1 LREPVAALRTTK
13 VMADDRTDSAVIAE
27 SLLAPAAF
35 GAIFDRHFDR
45 IHGYLQ
51 RQVGT
56 DLADDLSSQTFLVAF
71 DRRARFDLAQE
82 SARPWLFGIAA
93 NMARRNFRDVRRRLA
108 AYARTGAELPLDAF
122 DGVEERAD
130 AAVMRP
136 SLAAAL
142 AELTKE
148 ELETLLLYAWAELA
162 YSEIAKALGVPVG
175 TVRSRL
181 NRVRERLREPLAA
194 ERAMSKQ

>member
-1 LREPVAALRTTK
+1 
-13 VMADDRTDSAVIAE
+13 MADHRADSVVIAE
-27 SLLAPAAF
+27 SLIAPAAF

-56 DLADDLSSQTFLVAF
+56 DLADDLSSQAFLVAF
-71 DRRARFDLAQE
+71 DRRASFDLTHE

-93 NMARRNFRDVRRRLA
+93 NLARRSFRDVRRQLD
-108 AYARTGAELPLDAF
+108 AYARAGAEPSLDEF

-130 AAVMRP
+130 AAALRP

-142 AELTKE
+142 AELTKD
-148 ELETLLLYAWAELA
+148 ELETLLLHAWAELTYA
-162 YSEIAKALGVPVG
+162 EIAEALDVPVG

-181 NRVRERLREPLAA
+181 NRVRRRLGEPLAT
-194 ERAMSKQ
+194 ERARANDKTETSCVTRGSG